1 MSNPQ
6 RPDAGAAV
14 PLTRRNRK
22 QPMTPK
28 QAAARLLLAA
38 TQGKP
43 HPTQL
48 DRTQMSEFLDTRI
61 SDEKRAKIL
70 EFAGKIETP
79 YLDRLKKLTG
89 EGESGDEAAE
99 ATPQA

>member
-1 MSNPQ
+1 
-6 RPDAGAAV
+6 
-14 PLTRRNRK
+14 
-22 QPMTPK
+22 MTPK

-48 DRTQMSEFLDTRI
+48 DRMQMSEFLDSRI

-70 EFAGKIETP
+70 DFASKIETP

-89 EGESGDEAAE
+89 EGDGDEAAQ
-99 ATPQA
+99 AAPQA

>member
-1 MSNPQ
+1 
-6 RPDAGAAV
+6 
-14 PLTRRNRK
+14 
-22 QPMTPK
+22 MTPK

-43 HPTQL
+43 HPTTM
-48 DRTQMSEFLDTRI
+48 DRTQMAEFLDTRI

-70 EFAGKIETP
+70 DFAAKIETP

-89 EGESGDEAAE
+89 EGGDEGEGAA
-99 ATPQA
+99 AADA

>member
-1 MSNPQ
+1 
-6 RPDAGAAV
+6 
-14 PLTRRNRK
+14 
-22 QPMTPK
+22 MTPK

-48 DRTQMSEFLDTRI
+48 DRMQMAEILDSRI

-70 EFAGKIETP
+70 EFVSKIETP

-89 EGESGDEAAE
+89 EGEAEGEAA
-99 ATPQA
+99 ASAAAPQA

>member
-1 MSNPQ
+1 
-6 RPDAGAAV
+6 
-14 PLTRRNRK
+14 
-22 QPMTPK
+22 MTPK

-48 DRTQMSEFLDTRI
+48 DRTQMSEFLDSRI

-89 EGESGDEAAE
+89 EGGEEAATT
-99 ATPQA
+99 AAPPA

>member
-1 MSNPQ
+1 
-6 RPDAGAAV
+6 
-14 PLTRRNRK
+14 
-22 QPMTPK
+22 MTPK

-48 DRTQMSEFLDTRI
+48 DRMQMAEILDSRI

-70 EFAGKIETP
+70 DFVAKIENP
-79 YLDRLKKLTG
+79 YLERLKKLTG
-89 EGESGDEAAE
+89 EGDEAAE
-99 ATPQA
+99 SAAAPQA

>member
-1 MSNPQ
+1 
-6 RPDAGAAV
+6 
-14 PLTRRNRK
+14 
-22 QPMTPK
+22 MTPK

-48 DRTQMSEFLDTRI
+48 DRMQMSEFLDSRI

-70 EFAGKIETP
+70 EFVAKIETP

-89 EGESGDEAAE
+89 EGGDEAAE
-99 ATPQA
+99 AAAPQS

>member
-1 MSNPQ
+1 
-6 RPDAGAAV
+6 
-14 PLTRRNRK
+14 
-22 QPMTPK
+22 MTPK

-48 DRTQMSEFLDTRI
+48 DRTQMAEILDSRI

-70 EFAGKIETP
+70 EFVAKIENP
-79 YLDRLKKLTG
+79 YLERLKKLTG
-89 EGESGDEAAE
+89 EDKPAAP
-99 ATPQA
+99 AAPTA

>member
-1 MSNPQ
+1 MSNPR
-6 RPDAGAAV
+6 RPDAIAAAEHHQA
-14 PLTRRNRK
+14 
-22 QPMTPK
+22 QPDTTMTPK

-48 DRTQMSEFLDTRI
+48 DRTQMSEFLDSRI

-70 EFAGKIETP
+70 EFASKIETP

-89 EGESGDEAAE
+89 EGGDEAE
-99 ATPQA
+99 AAAAPQA

>member
-1 MSNPQ
+1 
-6 RPDAGAAV
+6 
-14 PLTRRNRK
+14 
-22 QPMTPK
+22 MTPK

-48 DRTQMSEFLDTRI
+48 DRMQMAEVLDTRI

-70 EFAGKIETP
+70 DFVAKIENP
-79 YLDRLKKLTG
+79 YLERLKKLTG
-89 EGESGDEAAE
+89 EGGDEAETA
-99 ATPQA
+99 AAPQA

>member
-1 MSNPQ
+1 MSTPQ
-6 RPDAGAAV
+6 RPDAAAAV
-14 PLTRRNRK
+14 PTH
-22 QPMTPK
+22 QAQPETPMTPK

-70 EFAGKIETP
+70 DFAGKIETP

-89 EGESGDEAAE
+89 EGDEAAE

>member
-1 MSNPQ
+1 
-6 RPDAGAAV
+6 
-14 PLTRRNRK
+14 
-22 QPMTPK
+22 MTPK

-48 DRTQMSEFLDTRI
+48 DRMQMSEFLDSRI

-70 EFAGKIETP
+70 EFAAKIETP

-89 EGESGDEAAE
+89 EGGDEAVEAAE
-99 ATPQA
+99 AAAPQA

>member
-1 MSNPQ
+1 
-6 RPDAGAAV
+6 
-14 PLTRRNRK
+14 
-22 QPMTPK
+22 MTPK

-48 DRTQMSEFLDTRI
+48 DRTQMAEFLDTRI

-70 EFAGKIETP
+70 DFVSKIETP

-89 EGESGDEAAE
+89 EGDEEGGEQKPEAA
-99 ATPQA
+99 PQA

>member
-1 MSNPQ
+1 
-6 RPDAGAAV
+6 
-14 PLTRRNRK
+14 
-22 QPMTPK
+22 MTPK

-48 DRTQMSEFLDTRI
+48 DRMQMAEVLDSRI

-70 EFAGKIETP
+70 EFVTKIEGP
-79 YLDRLKKLTG
+79 YLERLKKLTG
-89 EGESGDEAAE
+89 EGGDEAE
-99 ATPQA
+99 AAAPQA

>member
-1 MSNPQ
+1 
-6 RPDAGAAV
+6 
-14 PLTRRNRK
+14 
-22 QPMTPK
+22 MTPK

-43 HPTQL
+43 HPTLL
-48 DRTQMSEFLDTRI
+48 DRTQMAEFLDTRI

-70 EFAGKIETP
+70 DFVAKIENP

-89 EGESGDEAAE
+89 ADEAPA
-99 ATPQA
+99 AAAPPA